1 MEEKEFS
8 IDIMGILYLLKR
20 NIALIIITAIIF
32 GVLGFLGT
40 KLLITPQYASS
51 ATMIV
56 SNKVNTAENNTIN
69 SSDMQAAQG
78 LVKTY
83 GIIVKS
89 DKVLEQVIYSLGIDE
104 TVESINKRIKVEA
117 LDQTQV
123 MKITFLD
130 SDPQK
135 AEMVMSKITEIAPP
149 IIVESVGAGNCSVL
163 SNAKV
168 TKDPVS
174 PNVKKNSILA
184 LLGGIIVSSLFVIAR
199 EFINNTV
206 KSEEDISEK
215 LGLPVLGVIPK
226 IGGK

>member
-20 NIALIIITAIIF
+20 NVALIVITAIIF
-32 GVLGFLGT
+32 GIFGFLGT
-40 KLLITPQYASS
+40 KLLITPQYAAS

-89 DKVLEQVIYSLGIDE
+89 DKILEQVIYSLGINE
-104 TVESINKRIKVEA
+104 TVESLNQRISVEA
-117 LDQTQV
+117 LEQTQV

-135 AEMVMSKITEIAPP
+135 AELVMSKITEIAPP
-149 IIVESVGAGNCSVL
+149 IIVETVGAGNCSVL

-168 TKDPVS
+168 TNSPVS
-174 PNVKKNSILA
+174 PNVKKNVMLA
-184 LLGGIIVSSLFVIAR
+184 LFAGIALSSLFVIGK
-199 EFINNTV
+199 EFINSTV